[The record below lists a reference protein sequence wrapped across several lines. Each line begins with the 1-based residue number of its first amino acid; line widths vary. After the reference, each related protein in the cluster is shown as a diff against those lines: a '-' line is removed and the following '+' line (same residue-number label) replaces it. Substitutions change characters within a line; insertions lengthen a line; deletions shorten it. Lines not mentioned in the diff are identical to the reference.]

1 MPSLAVPVIFLI
13 PVIPETASSI
23 GNKIDSSISSGVA
36 PEYGTATIIKSR
48 SNSGNTSCLILETP
62 ITPATKI
69 MIISKFAA
77 TLCSAIQRI
86 MTPPYL
92 IQKFIFFGY
101 SLVFPISH
109 TLVHLFHLLV
119 SFALSFLLK
128 TASFFLPHFF
138 CFFFPGNADF
148 KPICSTFDGRND
160 NLFSLLYAT

>member
-1 MPSLAVPVIFLI
+1 MLSLAVPVIFLI

-23 GNKIDSSISSGVA
+23 GNNIDSSISSGVA

-92 IQKFIFFGY
+92 IQNFVFFGY
-101 SLVFPISH
+101 SLVVPISH
-109 TLVHLFHLLV
+109 PLVHLFHLLV
-119 SFALSFLLK
+119 SFAFSFLLK
-128 TASFFLPHFF
+128 APSLIRLP
-138 CFFFPGNADF
+138 
-148 KPICSTFDGRND
+148 
-160 NLFSLLYAT
+160 FS